1 MISENELYKF
11 IGLAVVL
18 LFLISMGVKMFNYQ
32 TKIVEGMTNSTDTD
46 TDIDKIADSISGATD
61 RVDTQ
66 LAIQKHRKHYED
78 MIIALDTN
86 CADNILYS
94 IMINGE
100 AIAKNPTSEES
111 QKAITNLNNLAQFRT
126 TLNDAITHLDKK

>member
-46 TDIDKIADSISGATD
+46 IDKIADSISSATD

-66 LAIQKHRKHYED
+66 LAIQKHRKQYED
-78 MIIALDTN
+78 IIIHLDTN
-86 CADNILYS
+86 CGDNILYS
-94 IMINGE
+94 IMKDGE
-100 AIAKNPTSEES
+100 AISKNPTSKES

-126 TLNDAITHLDKK
+126 TLNDAITYLDKK

>member
-32 TKIVEGMTNSTDTD
+32 TKIVEGMTNSTN

-66 LAIQKHRKHYED
+66 LAIQKHRPHYED

-100 AIAKNPTSEES
+100 AISKNPTSEES

-126 TLNDAITHLDKK
+126 TLNDAIKHLDKK